1 MNVSGLNTNILKA
14 TVTLNRLTHTQPHD
28 LEIVL
33 VGPGGQT
40 TWLMSDC
47 GGINSVNNVT
57 LTFDNAAAS
66 GLHNQA
72 QIVAGTFMPT
82 DFAPNDV
89 LPAPAPAGPYVADL
103 SVFQGTNPNG
113 AWQLFVHDDTPLFSG
128 YIAGGWS
135 LNLTTLQPACCVDG
149 NSVDVAVAGI

>member
-33 VGPGGQT
+33 VGPGGQK

-47 GGINSVNNVT
+47 GGINTVNNIT

-66 GLHNQA
+66 GLSSQNQ
-72 QIVAGTFMPT
+72 ISSGTYKPT
-82 DFAPNDV
+82 DFPPDDV

-103 SVFQGTNPNG
+103 S
-113 AWQLFVHDDTPLFSG
+113 
-128 YIAGGWS
+128 
-135 LNLTTLQPACCVDG
+135 
-149 NSVDVAVAGI
+149 